1 MLRKCTRKT
10 CYAMLADTFPFKQ
23 CDRCRATRRRYED
36 GDVCK
41 TIKRAWSNSESGKAS
56 ARKTSRGEKVKAN
69 GRRYRLSEK
78 GKATDK
84 RYSSKLSS
92 KLSASLR
99 RMVRGINQ
107 NPASLPSLGVFADNR
122 DVQEHIVSTFEP
134 WMTLENQGV
143 RRRGDDYNTK
153 WHIGHRIPRAVFDS
167 ANIEDMRR
175 CWSRENVYAQC
186 ARANVENGKKLTLT
200 DAELLQLQSVWP
212 TAAKDLQGLKA
223 LF

>member
-1 MLRKCTRKT
+1 MRCLLTLFHLSSVIAAEPHVAGTKT
-10 CYAMLADTFPFKQ
+10 ATFIKRSEEHGAIRRVAKRRP
-23 CDRCRATRRRYED
+23 RRR
-36 GDVCK
+36 VVVK
-41 TIKRAWSNSESGKAS
+41 NSRSS
-56 ARKTSRGEKVKAN
+56 

-78 GKATDK
+78 GKANDK
-84 RYSSKLSS
+84 RQSLKLSS
-92 KLSASLR
+92 KLGASLR
-99 RMVRGINQ
+99 RMARGINQ

-122 DVQEHIVSTFEP
+122 DVQEHLVSTFEP

-143 RRRGDDYNTK
+143 HRRGDDYNTK

-200 DAELLQLQSVWP
+200 DAELLQLQIGVAHCGQGP
-212 TAAKDLQGLKA
+212 TGTKGVVLKRV
-223 LF
+223 LC